1 MTAKK
6 IETLLSQVL
15 IYDKD
20 MVHKLYE
27 YELEEL
33 LDEWKLSMVK
43 DNDAYF
49 FAVTE
54 NRGDVAMV
62 LIEKTGQ
69 VHVNELARAKLKA
82 LWLGAYESNM
92 KKLIP
97 LFAKQLAKGE
107 IPVNGIKMVV
117 AAGYKK

>member
-15 IYDKD
+15 INDKD
-20 MVHKLYE
+20 MAHKLYE

-33 LDEWKLSMVK
+33 LNEWKLSMVK

-54 NRGDVAMV
+54 NSGDVAMV
-62 LIEKTGQ
+62 LIEKSGQ

-97 LFAKQLAKGE
+97 LFSKQLAKGE

-117 AAGYKK
+117 AA